1 MTTDYFLLTIPR
13 RLFILSGRERDLRAA
28 EILLKNFPFSAHV
41 MNKAEAA
48 CAAVEPGGRAP
59 LNYFNYFTEI
69 EDAFIR
75 RRGRHLLLSPMDW
88 ALIESWKEMGVPLH
102 VALRGIEKSFDSYES
117 KPRKRSVKSLFYCQE
132 EVEAQFAE
140 WLESQTGAH
149 AAGSTTSAEGGAAG
163 AAAAPA
169 DEGGRGLPFPRS
181 VIAAHLAECIAGLAR
196 SLEKR
201 RASGAGEE
209 DAVSEALARAAAR
222 LGELAEDF
230 NRAARPDA
238 ELLEGSLT
246 DLEALIDRALRS
258 TLTPDAL
265 EAARAGASEQLRP
278 YKSRMERA
286 TYEQTL
292 DNLLAKSLREAAGVP
307 RLSLFYL

>member
-1 MTTDYFLLTIPR
+1 MD
-13 RLFILSGRERDLRAA
+13 
-28 EILLKNFPFSAHV
+28 
-41 MNKAEAA
+41 KAEAA
-48 CAAVEPGGRAP
+48 RAVAEPGGRAP

-88 ALIESWKEMGVPLH
+88 ALMTTWKEMGVPLH

-117 KPRKRSVKSLFYCQE
+117 KPRKRTVKSLFYCQE

-149 AAGSTTSAEGGAAG
+149 AKGDGVGGATPAEDGAVDAAG
-163 AAAAPA
+163 
-169 DEGGRGLPFPRS
+169 EKIEETGRGLPFPRV
-181 VIAAHLAECIAGLAR
+181 VIAAHLADCREGLAR
-196 SLEKR
+196 ALGKR
-201 RASGAGEE
+201 SAAGT
-209 DAVSEALARAAAR
+209 DALTEALARASAR
-222 LGELAEDF
+222 LDELAEDF
-230 NRAARPDA
+230 ERAARPDA

-246 DLEALIDRALRS
+246 DLESLIDRALRS
-258 TLTPDAL
+258 TLSGV
-265 EAARAGASEQLRP
+265 EAETARAAAAEQLRP
-278 YKSRMERA
+278 YKARMERA

-292 DNLLAKSLREAAGVP
+292 DNLLAKSLREAVGVP

>member
-1 MTTDYFLLTIPR
+1 
-13 RLFILSGRERDLRAA
+13 
-28 EILLKNFPFSAHV
+28 

-48 CAAVEPGGRAP
+48 RAAAEPEGRGP

-75 RRGRHLLLSPMDW
+75 RRGRHLLLSPLDW

-102 VALRGIEKSFDSYES
+102 VALRGIEKSFDSYEA
-117 KPRKRSVKSLFYCQE
+117 KPRKRTVKSLFYCQE

-149 AAGSTTSAEGGAAG
+149 APAADPAPAEGTAAASPAGAEGG
-163 AAAAPA
+163 
-169 DEGGRGLPFPRS
+169 RLPFPRE
-181 VIAAHLAECIAGLAR
+181 VIAAHLADCRAGLAR
-196 SLEKR
+196 ALER
-201 RASGAGEE
+201 RGGADADALTEAFVRAS
-209 DAVSEALARAAAR
+209 AR

-230 NRAARPDA
+230 ARAARPDA

-246 DLEALIDRALRS
+246 DLEALIDRALRA
-258 TLTPDAL
+258 TLPADAL
-265 EAARAGASEQLRP
+265 AAARAASAAQLRP
-278 YKSRMERA
+278 YQARMERA

>member
-1 MTTDYFLLTIPR
+1 MD
-13 RLFILSGRERDLRAA
+13 
-28 EILLKNFPFSAHV
+28 
-41 MNKAEAA
+41 KAEAA
-48 CAAVEPGGRAP
+48 RAAVEPEGRAP

-117 KPRKRSVKSLFYCQE
+117 KPRKRTVKSLFYCQE

-140 WLESQTGAH
+140 WVESQTGAH
-149 AAGSTTSAEGGAAG
+149 APAGESATDESAAVETV
-163 AAAAPA
+163 
-169 DEGGRGLPFPRS
+169 DEGGRGLPFPRE
-181 VIAAHLAECIAGLAR
+181 VIAAHLADCRAGLA
-196 SLEKR
+196 SALEKR
-201 RASGAGEE
+201 RAAGE
-209 DAVSEALARAAAR
+209 DAVTEALARAAVR

-230 NRAARPDA
+230 RRASRPDA
-238 ELLEGSLT
+238 ELLESSLT
-246 DLEALIDRALRS
+246 DLESLLDRALRAS
-258 TLTPDAL
+258 LSDEEV
-265 EAARAGASEQLRP
+265 EAARASAAEQLRP
-278 YKSRMERA
+278 YKARMERA

-292 DNLLAKSLREAAGVP
+292 DNLLAKSLRETAGVP

>member
-1 MTTDYFLLTIPR
+1 
-13 RLFILSGRERDLRAA
+13 
-28 EILLKNFPFSAHV
+28 

-48 CAAVEPGGRAP
+48 RAAVETGGQAP

-75 RRGRHLLLSPMDW
+75 RRGRHLLLSPLDW

-149 AAGSTTSAEGGAAG
+149 V
-163 AAAAPA
+163 AAADTTHAPGDA
-169 DEGGRGLPFPRS
+169 TPAEAFEEGGRNLPFPRA
-181 VIAAHLAECIAGLAR
+181 VIAAHLADSTAGLERA
-196 SLEKR
+196 LEKR
-201 RASGAGEE
+201 RTSGVGE
-209 DAVSEALARAAAR
+209 DAVTEALARASAR
-222 LGELAEDF
+222 LRELAADF
-230 NRAARPDA
+230 GSAARPDA
-238 ELLEGSLT
+238 ELLESSLT
-246 DLEALIDRALRS
+246 DLETLIGDALRS
-258 TLTPDAL
+258 ALSADAV
-265 EAARAGASEQLRP
+265 EAARTAGAEQLRP
-278 YKSRMERA
+278 YKARMERA